1 MGNDL
6 INAIELM
13 SRDKGLEKQ
22 VLVDA
27 IESALTTAYKKYF
40 ESDENIRAFLNME
53 TGEIGI
59 VVRKKTFI
67 DSDSSSGH
75 ITVDDERSIDHNEDI
90 GEDSEEIVKAPSQ
103 FQRIAA
109 QTAKQILVQ
118 KIKEAERDNIYKNYK
133 DKKDQLVTGVI
144 HKIDRNNCIIGIGKA
159 EAVLPYGEQMPGEKY
174 FINQHLKLYVVDV
187 KDATRSGPQI
197 IVSRTHPGLIRRLFE
212 LEVPEIKTGAVE
224 ILNIA
229 REAGSRTKIA
239 VNATMAGI
247 DPVGSCVG
255 QRGARVQNITNEL
268 GGEKIDIVVWSADP
282 ADFISNALSP
292 SKVSKVE
299 IYSEEKAARVIV
311 PDSQLSLAIGKEGQN
326 ARLAVKLTGWK
337 IDIKSDSQY
346 AQEMAQVLFDNSFDA
361 EAEEIV
367 DTDEQ

>member
-13 SRDKGLEKQ
+13 CRDKGLEKE
-22 VLVDA
+22 VLVEA

-67 DSDSSSGH
+67 ESDSFSGH

-90 GEDSEEIVKAPSQ
+90 SEESEEIVKAPSQ

-118 KIKEAERDNIYKNYK
+118 KIKEAERDNIYKLNK

-144 HKIDRNNCIIGIGKA
+144 HKIDRNNCIVGIGKT
-159 EAVLPYGEQMPGEKY
+159 EAVLPLAEQMPGEKY
-174 FINQHLKLYVVDV
+174 YVSQHLKLYVVDV
-187 KDATRSGPQI
+187 KDSTKSGPQI
-197 IVSRTHPGLIRRLFE
+197 VVSRTHPGLIRRLFE
-212 LEVPEIKTGAVE
+212 LEVPEIKTGTVE
-224 ILNIA
+224 LLNIA

-239 VNATMAGI
+239 VNAVMAGV

-268 GGEKIDIVVWSADP
+268 GNEKIDIVVWSADP
-282 ADFISNALSP
+282 AEFISNALSP
-292 SKVSKVE
+292 SKVSKVD
-299 IYSEEKAARVIV
+299 INPDEKAAKVVV

-337 IDIKSDSQY
+337 IDIKSESQY
-346 AQEMAQVLFDNSFDA
+346 AQEMANELFNVV
-361 EAEEIV
+361 EETEN
-367 DTDEQ
+367 TDEQ

>member
-13 SRDKGLEKQ
+13 CRDKGLEKE
-22 VLVDA
+22 VLVEA

-67 DSDSSSGH
+67 ESDSFSGH

-90 GEDSEEIVKAPSQ
+90 SEESEEIVKAPSQ

-118 KIKEAERDNIYKNYK
+118 KIKEAERDNIYKNFK

-144 HKIDRNNCIIGIGKA
+144 HKIDRNNCIVGLGNGKT
-159 EAVLPYGEQMPGEKY
+159 EAVLPVGEQIPGEKY
-174 FINQHLKLYVVDV
+174 YISQHLKLYVVDV
-187 KDATRSGPQI
+187 KDASRSGSQI
-197 IVSRTHPGLIRRLFE
+197 VVSRTHPGLIRRLFE
-212 LEVPEIKTGAVE
+212 LEVPEIKGGTVE
-224 ILNIA
+224 LLNIA
-229 REAGSRTKIA
+229 REAGSRSKIA
-239 VNATMAGI
+239 VNAAMAGV

-268 GGEKIDIVVWSADP
+268 CNEKIDIVVWSADP
-282 ADFISNALSP
+282 AEFISNALSP

-299 IYSEEKAARVIV
+299 VYPEDKAARVIV
-311 PDSQLSLAIGKEGQN
+311 PDNQLSLAIGKEGQN

-337 IDIKSDSQY
+337 IDIKSESQY
-346 AQEMAQVLFDNSFDA
+346 AQEMAEELFDVV
-361 EAEEIV
+361 EETV